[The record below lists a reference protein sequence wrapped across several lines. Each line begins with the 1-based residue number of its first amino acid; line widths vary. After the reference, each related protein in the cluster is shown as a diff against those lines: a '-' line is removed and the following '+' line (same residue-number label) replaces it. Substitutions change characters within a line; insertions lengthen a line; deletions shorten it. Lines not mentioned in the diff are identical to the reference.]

1 MENDKFAAGLAVRK
15 AVLGSDYVERS
26 LASADEFSLPFQK
39 LVTEYCWGEI
49 WTREGLDRPLRSMI
63 NIAML
68 VALNRNAELR
78 LHIDG
83 ALTNGVTLEQ
93 IREILLQTTIYCGV
107 PAALEGFRVARE
119 VLAERASE
127 G

>member
-1 MENDKFAAGLAVRK
+1 MESEKFEAGLAVRK

-26 LASADEFSLPFQK
+26 LASADEFSMPFQK
-39 LVTEYCWGEI
+39 LVTEYCWGEV
-49 WTREGLDRPLRSMI
+49 WTRDGLDRPSRSII

-78 LHIDG
+78 LHIGG
-83 ALTNGVTLEQ
+83 ALTNGVTPEQ
-93 IREILLQTTIYCGV
+93 IREVLLQTTIYCGV
-107 PAALEGFRVARE
+107 PAALEGFRIARE
-119 VLAERASE
+119 VFAERASQ